1 MAIKGA
7 IEGFRGAMSKREKLR
22 RAKKKD
28 SVHPIGYGENGK
40 ARSLAK
46 KKGPTMGLEPEPTW
60 AGQLSYSVATQQC
73 PMMCASFCESVSEVF
88 GGVGP
93 HL

>member
-28 SVHPIGYGENGK
+28 SVHPIGDGENGK
-40 ARSLAK
+40 ARSSAK
-46 KKGPTMGLEPEPTW
+46 KKGAHDGTRTRTHVGMSKRLDLRNK
-60 AGQLSYSVATQQC
+60 GQEGTSHQTRKPPPL
-73 PMMCASFCESVSEVF
+73 
-88 GGVGP
+88 GGVDEE
-93 HL
+93 